1 MIKILIVDDEP
12 DVESLFLQSF
22 RRQIKSKQW
31 QFIFC
36 ANGKEALDVLEKHPD
51 IELALT
57 DINMPVMDGLAFLK
71 EIKERKIQTKAVIIS
86 AYGDMKNIRTAM
98 NRGAFDFITKPMN
111 FEDVS
116 ATILKTLQ
124 YIQQMKKAEE
134 DKRKLFSLRKE
145 LEVAKTVQE
154 SILPAPAPSELKCRI
169 SARIIPAKEVGG
181 DFYDFFSIDEDH
193 FALVVADVSGKG
205 ISSAIFA
212 VVSQTLVKSMSGSFL
227 SPKECVESVNRSC
240 SKNNDNCMFVTL
252 FYGLINFKT
261 NSLTYANAGHNPPY
275 KINAGGQALPLES
288 LGDPPLGV
296 HLDRSFQERRIEFS
310 PGEALFLYT
319 DGITEARNKKK
330 EFFGESRL
338 EELLSKNSKAP
349 IEKAGAEVLKSVREF
364 AGGEDQSDDIT
375 YLFCQYKK

>member
-1 MIKILIVDDEP
+1 MIKILVVDDEP
-12 DVESLFLQSF
+12 DVKSLFSQSF
-22 RRQIKSKQW
+22 RRQIKSGQW
-31 QFIFC
+31 SFIFC
-36 ANGKEALDVLEKHPD
+36 ANGKEALDTLEKHPD

-71 EIKERKIQTKAVIIS
+71 EIKERKIQAKAVIIS

-111 FEDVS
+111 FDDVA
-116 ATILKTLQ
+116 ATISKTLQ

-134 DKRKLFSLRKE
+134 DKSKLFSLRKE
-145 LEVAKTVQE
+145 LEIAKTVQE
-154 SILPAPAPSELKCRI
+154 SILPPPAPAELKCRI

-181 DFYDFFSIDEDH
+181 DFYDFFSVDDDH
-193 FALVVADVSGKG
+193 LALVVADVSGKG

-212 VVSQTLVKSMSGSFL
+212 VVSQTLIKSMSGSFL

-252 FYGLINFKT
+252 FYCLINFKK
-261 NSLTYANAGHNPPY
+261 NSLIYASAGHNPPY
-275 KINAGGQALPLES
+275 KINANGQVLPLES

-296 HLDRSFQERRIEFS
+296 HLEHSFRQKEIGFS
-310 PGEALFLYT
+310 PGETLFLYT
-319 DGITEARNKKK
+319 DGITEARNKEK
-330 EFFGESRL
+330 EFFGEDRL
-338 EELLSKNSKAP
+338 AELLSKNFKLP
-349 IEKAGAEVLKSVREF
+349 IEKTGAEILKSVREF

-375 YLFCQYKK
+375 YLLCQYKK